1 MRGGLDFVRE
11 VYDQA
16 GADNIFFLASG
27 LTFSLVLA
35 AVPFLILL
43 LAVAGL
49 VLGPRIEAPQGVVL
63 DWVASLLPVT
73 EEVTRQLRDQLID
86 VVESSR
92 SVGLISAVLFVWFS
106 TRLFGSLRTA
116 LDSVFDFREGP
127 GILRSKL
134 IDVQM
139 VVVATILLTANIG
152 ITTTFL
158 ALSRDVVEHLPIPSG
173 PPLALIGFATA
184 FAAIFLMFFLIYKF
198 VPATRLGWRTAGT
211 AALVAAVGFELLKAA
226 FGWYLAEVAD
236 FTRIFFAF
244 ATLVILVVSLYY
256 VAIVFVLGAEMAKVY
271 GLRRTMRRQREEFG
285 PA

>member
-1 MRGGLDFVRE
+1 M
-11 VYDQA
+11 
-16 GADNIFFLASG
+16 
-27 LTFSLVLA
+27 TFSLVLA
-35 AVPFLILL
+35 AIPFLILI

-73 EEVTRQLRDQLID
+73 EEVTRQLRSQLID

-134 IDVQM
+134 IDIQM
-139 VVVATILLTANIG
+139 VVVATILLTANVG
-152 ITTTFL
+152 ITTMFL

-173 PPLALIGFATA
+173 PPLALIGYATA

-198 VPATRLGWRTAGT
+198 VPTTRLGWRTAGT

-271 GLRRTMRRQREEFG
+271 DMRRTMRRQREEFEPG
-285 PA
+285 